1 MNNSTNNIFFS
12 HLLKSATC
20 EDWEKLLYYLNASY
34 SESVNMTRD
43 AYMAKYQMPQCVPK
57 PYLGV
62 QGIKKWVT
70 TIILISF
77 LICGLIGNM
86 LSATIMFRRSRR
98 GLSSYFYLALLAIA
112 DICVLYSGGL
122 LAVFDIG
129 FGYHPESNTTINC
142 RLGFYIRHLFTY
154 LSAWLIVAVT
164 FERFIVVRFPF
175 QSIHICRMH
184 VAYGVTL
191 VIFIF
196 FSLFSAHCFFTM
208 DVTRK
213 SLQTQDGYHPNFTVC
228 ELTIH
233 ERLFGFIDL
242 CFYSVIPS
250 ILIIIFNTLIIS
262 TMFYAIKQRRTYLQ
276 ASSCLPTT
284 DTSQRNHNLKNKS
297 SSSIRTPFFRSRSGE
312 STPATRSFI
321 PHGRL
326 YHNGLNKNGFQRKSQ
341 RVLFDST
348 SATGIRLTCSLLVI
362 SFVFVL
368 CTVPISIRSLI
379 TDLFPEYDST
389 AYWQLTRVILTS
401 LMYLNH
407 AVNFVLYCLTG
418 RAFRRECRKLLSDL
432 WGLKDIRISCIIN
445 SNRDKHNHYHQ
456 QMNLSNRNRMII
468 PEKQQQQQRMKR
480 SCL

>member
-1 MNNSTNNIFFS
+1 MTNNTNIS
-12 HLLKSATC
+12 QLLSSVTC
-20 EDWEKLLYYLNASY
+20 ESLQNLLQYVNISDNE
-34 SESVNMTRD
+34 SENMTHN
-43 AYMAKYQMPQCVPK
+43 AIMAILRSSHCKPK

-62 QGIKKWVT
+62 QGVRKWIA

-122 LAVFDIG
+122 LSIFDIG
-129 FGYHPESNTTINC
+129 FNYHPELYSKFSC
-142 RLGFYIRHLFTY
+142 RIGFYLRHLFTY

-184 VAYGVTL
+184 VAYGITL
-191 VIFIF
+191 IIFIF
-196 FSLFSAHCFFTM
+196 FSFYASHCFFTM
-208 DVTRK
+208 NLRPIIM
-213 SLQTQDGYHPNFTVC
+213 QTDYGYHPDFIVC
-228 ELTIH
+228 DLIKYQ
-233 ERLFGFIDL
+233 RLFSSIDL

-250 ILIIIFNTLIIS
+250 LLIIIFNTLIIS

-276 ASSCLPTT
+276 ASSCLPTMN
-284 DTSQRNHNLKNKS
+284 TSQRNPNIKTKS
-297 SSSIRTPFFRSRSGE
+297 SSSIRTPFFRSRSVE
-312 STPATRSFI
+312 STPAPRSFI
-321 PHGRL
+321 SHGRL

-341 RVLFDST
+341 RILFDST

-362 SFVFVL
+362 SFIFVL
-368 CTVPISIRSLI
+368 CTLPISIRHLLAEFI
-379 TDLFPEYDST
+379 PGYRHTST
-389 AYWQLTRVILTS
+389 TYWQITQLILTI

-407 AVNFVLYCLTG
+407 AINFVLYCLTG
-418 RAFRRECRKLLSDL
+418 RAFRRECRRLLSDL
-432 WGLKDIRISCIIN
+432 WSLKNIRISCIVN
-445 SNRDKHNHYHQ
+445 SNTNKHHHYHQ
-456 QMNLSNRNRMII
+456 QMSLSNRNRIII
-468 PEKQQQQQRMKR
+468 PDKQQQQQRMKR